1 MNDENLPVKKYDIAD
16 PGYRC
21 FATARRDFLARRDD
35 PRKFLERC
43 IETIAAREP
52 QVKAFVVHDIER
64 ARAAADAS
72 VKRYAEGRPLSPVD
86 GLPVG
91 IKDLFDT
98 EEFPAELN
106 SEYFRGRRPD
116 CDAAHVFALRRGG
129 AIIVGKTVTTELG
142 MAAPGPTLNPWDLR
156 RTPGGSS
163 SGSAAAVAAGMLPAA
178 TGSQVRGS
186 IVRPASLCGIVGN
199 KPTFGALH
207 SGGGFS
213 GTDSVGQL
221 GLLTGTLVDNWEITH
236 HIANTVGGNP
246 GCPGLYGGP
255 ALPAA
260 RKPARLLRQYTTGWN
275 MTDEASKE
283 TFEGYLRQLADTG
296 VEIIE
301 PASAPELARYEALTV
316 AANAVLFDLMAWEG
330 RWPLLYY
337 GERRPEAFGPN
348 VRGPLARIGSMT
360 LAEYRIALERR
371 AELQAAHRALDGR
384 IDGFITLAHIGPAQ
398 IGLPPLGTPWFNDA
412 SSVIG
417 APVYNLP
424 LLESEGV
431 PLGVQLMGFE
441 HRDEDLASI
450 ARWMLAA
457 GGAAAL
463 IGEG

>member
-1 MNDENLPVKKYDIAD
+1 MRPYDPSR
-16 PGYRC
+16 PGYLC
-21 FATARRDFLARRDD
+21 FAAARRDFLAGRSD
-35 PRKFLERC
+35 PRRFLETC
-43 IETIAAREP
+43 LGAIEARES
-52 QVKAFVVHDIER
+52 QVRAFTVFDAAR

-72 VKRYAEGRPLSPVD
+72 AKRYAEGRPLSPVD

-91 IKDLFDT
+91 IKDLYDT

-199 KPTFGALH
+199 KPTFGAVH

-221 GLLTGTLVDNWEITH
+221 GLLTGTLADNWEITH

-246 GCPGLYGGP
+246 GHPGLYGGP
-255 ALPAA
+255 VLPAA
-260 RKPARLLRQYTTGWN
+260 RKPARLLRQYTTGWD
-275 MTDEASKE
+275 MTDAASKAV
-283 TFEGYLRQLADTG
+283 FEAYLRDLAAQG

-301 PASAPELARYEALTV
+301 PASAPELAHYEAMTV

-348 VRGPLARIGSMT
+348 VRGPLERIRAMT
-360 LAEYRIALERR
+360 LAQYRAALDRR
-371 AELQAAHRALDGR
+371 AGLQAAHRALEGR

-417 APVYNLP
+417 APSYNLP
-424 LLESEGV
+424 LLEVEGV

-441 HRDEDLASI
+441 HRDEALAGI
-450 ARWMLAA
+450 ARWMLGA
-457 GGAAAL
+457 GGAAA
-463 IGEG
+463 IVGEG